1 LRGSVV
7 ALLVVSWVLFG
18 GDAVF
23 LPYPLSVAGN
33 SKLTDWHAERVLW
46 PGHVTT

>member
-18 GDAVF
+18 GDAV
-23 LPYPLSVAGN
+23 LCRTRCRPLQTA
-33 SKLTDWHAERVLW
+33 K
-46 PGHVTT
+46 